1 MESLFDNFEH
11 GFINAQ
17 LCSRIIIII
26 IKIY

>member
-1 MESLFDNFEH
+1 MEFLFDYFEH

-17 LCSRIIIII
+17 SCSRIIIII